1 MQVINFI
8 ITNWDF
14 LLLIVLSVAAVVF
27 YAFKGNKSVI
37 MKMLYALVTE
47 AEKELGGGTGS
58 LKLASVIAKI
68 YPHIP
73 AVVKMFIT
81 EETLTQWIEEAL
93 LKAKEE
99 WARNPALLTAYI
111 EKNTTE

>member
-8 ITNWDF
+8 ISNWDF

-58 LKLASVIAKI
+58 LKLALVIAKI
-68 YPHIP
+68 YPQIP
-73 AVVKMFIT
+73 AVFKMFIT
-81 EETLTQWIEEAL
+81 EETLTRWIEEAL
-93 LKAKEE
+93 ATAKET
-99 WARNPALLTAYI
+99 W
-111 EKNTTE
+111 EKNAAISEYIKDTKTE